1 MQIRRTVSR
10 AACATAI
17 TVAASLFGQS
27 AAATDL
33 SNSVTGSLSGYGTA
47 INYRVFEPQIAA
59 GQKAPLVLFLQGMG
73 DRGTDNVHQTDWIN
87 GLVKATKSGEHAA
100 YVLAPQIDVNSWFQ
114 SYSNTPTPAMK
125 LTIDALKQTI
135 KDENVD
141 TSRVYVTGLSMG
153 GMGTW
158 DILQREPGMFAAA
171 VPMSGGG
178 DEKSVGKFKD
188 VPIWAFHGDA
198 DKIVPVAESRTMIDA
213 FRKAGGDAKYTEVKG
228 GGHVI
233 WDDIYTDAGGQ
244 LYDWL
249 FDQKLDKVDAAGA
262 NPDADPAITP
272 VAPIRNSGGF
282 HAPILVSSDEA
293 LASAGAAV
301 PEPTSLGAVAIA
313 GLTLLKRR
321 TRRA

>member
-10 AACATAI
+10 AACAAAAAI
-17 TVAASLFGQS
+17 LAHT

-33 SNSVTGSLSGYGTA
+33 SNSIAGSLSGHGTS
-47 INYRVFEPQIAA
+47 IQYRLFEPQIAPA
-59 GQKAPLVLFLQGMG
+59 QKAPLVLFLQGMG

-87 GLVKATKSGEHAA
+87 GLVNATKSGAHAA
-100 YVLAPQIDVNSWFQ
+100 YVLAPQIDTNSWFQ
-114 SYSNTPTPAMK
+114 SYSNTPTAAMQ

-135 KDENVD
+135 KNQNVD

-178 DEKSVGKFKD
+178 DEHSVSKFKD
-188 VPIWAFHGDA
+188 VPVWAFHGDA
-198 DKIVPVAESRTMIDA
+198 DTIVPVGESRSMVDA
-213 FRKAGGDAKYTEVKG
+213 LRSAGGDVKLTEIKG
-228 GGHVI
+228 GGHAI

-249 FDQKLDKVDAAGA
+249 FEQKLRGDA
-262 NPDADPAITP
+262 DADPVITP
-272 VAPIRNSGGF
+272 AAPVGSSLGRF
-282 HAPILVSSDEA
+282 HAPSLSVDEG
-293 LASAGAAV
+293 LASVGAAV
-301 PEPTSLGAVAIA
+301 PEPTSLGVVALA
-313 GLTLLKRR
+313 GLALLKRR
-321 TRRA
+321 DRRRA